1 MSQRRRR
8 SLFSF
13 SYVFASFF
21 GAAMIAAAFA
31 YFNYKYSQ
39 YKFINF
45 KETILYTKSQLFV
58 PDKESYI
65 VVVYSSHMGNI
76 DDALKPLAK
85 RNSVLAIDLYQQRRE
100 SENGV
105 VYATAGT
112 NTLLKIIHRFHIREV
127 PSYFMIK
134 KQNDKGLYKQDSKI
148 YLLDTRKIQRRE

>member
-1 MSQRRRR
+1 MRRREGKT
-8 SLFSF
+8 LFSF

-58 PDKESYI
+58 PDKDHYI
-65 VVVYSSHMGNI
+65 VVIYSSRMGDI
-76 DDALKPLAK
+76 DKALLPLK
-85 RNSVLAIDLYQQRRE
+85 QKNSLLVIDLYQQRRE
-100 SENGV
+100 SEPNII
-105 VYATAGT
+105 YATAGT

-127 PSYFMIK
+127 PSYFLIK
-134 KQNDKGLYKQDSKI
+134 KQNDQGLYKQDSQI
-148 YLLDTRKIQRRE
+148 YLLDMGK

>member
-1 MSQRRRR
+1 MRGGRRR

-45 KETILYTKSQLFV
+45 KETILYTKSQIFE
-58 PDKESYI
+58 PRKDRYI
-65 VVVYSSHMGNI
+65 VVVYSSKMGDI
-76 DDALKPLAK
+76 EDALKLLAAK
-85 RNSVLAIDLYQQRRE
+85 NSVLAIDLYQKRRD
-100 SENGV
+100 NKKGI

-134 KQNDKGLYKQDSKI
+134 KQNDNGLYKQDSKI
-148 YLLDTRKIQRRE
+148 YLLDTQNIQRRE

>member
-1 MSQRRRR
+1 MSQRRRK

-45 KETILYTKSQLFV
+45 KEMILYTKSQLFV
-58 PDKESYI
+58 PDKDRYI
-65 VVVYSSHMGNI
+65 VVIYSSHMGDI
-76 DDALKPLAK
+76 GDSLSRLKEK
-85 RNSVLAIDLYQQRRE
+85 NTVLAIDLYQQRRE
-100 SENGV
+100 SEPGV
-105 VYATAGT
+105 IYATAGT

-134 KQNDKGLYKQDSKI
+134 KQNEKGLYKQDSRI
-148 YLLDTRKIQRRE
+148 YLLGRPQS

>member
-1 MSQRRRR
+1 MAAGRRR

-45 KETILYTKSQLFV
+45 KEMILYTKSQLFV
-58 PDKESYI
+58 PDKDSYI
-65 VVVYSSHMGNI
+65 VVVYSSHMGDI
-76 DDALKPLAK
+76 TPYIRKLKRK
-85 RNSVLAIDLYQQRRE
+85 KSVLAIDLYQRRRE
-100 SENGV
+100 SEPGI

-134 KQNDKGLYKQDSKI
+134 RQNDKGLYKQDSRI
-148 YLLDTRKIQRRE
+148 YLLNTVAKEP

>member
-1 MSQRRRR
+1 MSRRRGK

-21 GAAMIAAAFA
+21 GAAMIAGAFA

-45 KETILYTKSQLFV
+45 KEMILYTKSQLFV
-58 PDKESYI
+58 PEKDRYI
-65 VVVYSSHMGNI
+65 VVIYSSHMGDI
-76 DDALKPLAK
+76 GDSIKVLKQK
-85 RNSVLAIDLYQQRRE
+85 NTVLAIDLYQRRKE
-100 SENGV
+100 SEPGV
-105 VYATAGT
+105 IYATAGT

-134 KQNDKGLYKQDSKI
+134 KQNDEGLYKQDSKI
-148 YLLDTRKIQRRE
+148 YLLGNMRN

>member
-1 MSQRRRR
+1 MRKKGGK
-8 SLFSF
+8 SLFSL

-21 GAAMIAAAFA
+21 GAAMIAVAFA

-58 PDKESYI
+58 PEKDRYI
-65 VVVYSSHMGNI
+65 VVIYSSHMGSIEENL
-76 DDALKPLAK
+76 ANLKK
-85 RNSVLAIDLYQQRRE
+85 KNSLLVIDLYQERKDGAP
-100 SENGV
+100 NII
-105 VYATAGT
+105 YATAGT

-134 KQNDKGLYKQDSKI
+134 KQNDQGLYKQDSQI
-148 YLLDTRKIQRRE
+148 YLLK

>member
-1 MSQRRRR
+1 MAAGRRR

-45 KETILYTKSQLFV
+45 KEMILYTKSQLFV
-58 PDKESYI
+58 PDKDSYI
-65 VVVYSSHMGNI
+65 VVVYSSHMGEI
-76 DDALKPLAK
+76 APYIRKLKQK
-85 RNSVLAIDLYQQRRE
+85 KSVLAIDLYQRRRE
-100 SENGV
+100 GEPGI

-134 KQNDKGLYKQDSKI
+134 RQNDRGLYKQDSRI
-148 YLLDTRKIQRRE
+148 YLLDTVPKEP